1 MSDTGTLVSRL
12 GTIMQ
17 LAFVPADVPGALRYW
32 TETMGVGPFFKLSNI
47 VVDAARYKGGPADID
62 FSVYIAYW
70 GELQI
75 EIIEQHNDAPSIY
88 STWRGE
94 GREGLHH
101 VCIVV
106 EDMARARAVCA
117 EAGAAVMQ
125 EIWLPGGGEAIYV
138 DAGGGSGGLIEM
150 ICFPPDNYAFFD
162 VMREAARGWDGS
174 EPIRAVG

>member
-1 MSDTGTLVSRL
+1 MSNQSLISRL
-12 GTIMQ
+12 GSVMQ
-17 LAFVPADVPGALRYW
+17 MAYVPADVPGALRYW

-47 VVDAARYKGGPADID
+47 AVDAAKYKGEPASID

-70 GELQI
+70 GDTQV

-88 STWRGE
+88 KSWRSE

-106 EDMARARAVCA
+106 ADMARARGICA
-117 EAGAAVMQ
+117 EAGATVLQ

-138 DAGGGSGGLIEM
+138 DAGGGPGSLIEM

-162 VMREAARGWDGS
+162 VMRDAARHWDGS

>member
-1 MSDTGTLVSRL
+1 MNTRNALVSRL
-12 GTIMQ
+12 GKVMQ
-17 LAFVPADVPGALRYW
+17 LAFVPADVQGALRYW

-47 VVDAARYKGGPADID
+47 VVDAAKYRGEPANID

-88 STWRGE
+88 SSWRQAGHE
-94 GREGLHH
+94 SLHH

-106 EDMARARAVCA
+106 DNMAEARAVCA
-117 EAGAAVMQ
+117 EAGVSVVQ

-138 DAGGGSGGLIEM
+138 DGGGGPGSLIEM
-150 ICFPPDNYAFFD
+150 ICFPPESYGFFD
-162 VMREAARGWDGS
+162 MMREAAREWDGS
-174 EPIRAVG
+174 EPIRVVG